1 MVEHALVMEEHE
13 VVTIEYD
20 LVMEE
25 HDVVMIEYE
34 LVLDRIGRR
43 ER

>member
-1 MVEHALVMEEHE
+1 MEEHE

-20 LVMEE
+20 LAMEE

-34 LVLDRIGRR
+34 LVSDRIGRR

>member
-1 MVEHALVMEEHE
+1 MEEHE

-20 LVMEE
+20 LAMEE
-25 HDVVMIEYE
+25 HDVVMVEYE